1 MKAKNAVERIE
12 RKIIHRFLG
21 LLIVYSLGMS
31 FEMATY
37 VMFLLSHDLN
47 LFEVNLV
54 NGIFM
59 VSCAL
64 MEFPTGIIADV
75 FGRKT
80 SFIFSCFFSSL
91 GMFVYYYSSSF
102 WWFVLAEVIISVGRA
117 CFSGAFDSWV
127 IDSLKFHGCS
137 DESEEKWWRSSKIMR
152 RLCFLGAFAGSFFAG
167 KFGLAFP
174 WLIGGIISFLA
185 GIIALFFSES
195 YRKASDFILTS
206 KTRNLCSLWKILKLN
221 FKKETSLFFS
231 VTKKSWLF
239 FWNNPIGKFL
249 SILVFVN
256 LFSFQGP
263 NMQWAPFFAEKIS
276 QNPFVWGFIWSG
288 ISLCVILGTLLSKF
302 VGKLFNGDKKT
313 SLLSIQLFIGFFLAL
328 SSLGFFSCYAI
339 FIFFLFHEIGR
350 GIFEPVS
357 DHWLNQNIPSAERAS
372 LNSLNSLFGH
382 LGAGCGLLMSG
393 FLGNYFSINLSW
405 FFSASVLITSSFF
418 FRDIL
423 LPGSM

>member
-1 MKAKNAVERIE
+1 
-12 RKIIHRFLG
+12 
-21 LLIVYSLGMS
+21 
-31 FEMATY
+31 
-37 VMFLLSHDLN
+37 
-47 LFEVNLV
+47 
-54 NGIFM
+54 
-59 VSCAL
+59 
-64 MEFPTGIIADV
+64 
-75 FGRKT
+75 
-80 SFIFSCFFSSL
+80 
-91 GMFVYYYSSSF
+91 MFVYYYSDSF

-313 SLLSIQLFIGFFLAL
+313 SLLSIQLFIGFFLP
-328 SSLGFFSCYAI
+328 G
-339 FIFFLFHEIGR
+339 
-350 GIFEPVS
+350 
-357 DHWLNQNIPSAERAS
+357 D
-372 LNSLNSLFGH
+372 SLFLPFPGS
-382 LGAGCGLLMSG
+382 CIG
-393 FLGNYFSINLSW
+393 FCPLAPHRQAFPVTE
-405 FFSASVLITSSFF
+405 ASVTTDIHKPFYIKGNFGSKPAFNLVIAFQQFSKIVNI
-418 FRDIL
+418 FR
-423 LPGSM
+423 